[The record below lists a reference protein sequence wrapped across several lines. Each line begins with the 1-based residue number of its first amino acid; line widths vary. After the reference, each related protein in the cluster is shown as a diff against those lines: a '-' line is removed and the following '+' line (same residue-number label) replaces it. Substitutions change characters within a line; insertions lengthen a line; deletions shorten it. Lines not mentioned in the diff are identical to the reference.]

1 MNEYGHRWTAGH
13 DDDRMECLWCMIS
26 PLDPAAREPCDR
38 YMEAKY
44 YGQTNHI
51 EGEGNGD

>member
-13 DDDRMECLWCMIS
+13 DDDRVECLWFMIS

-51 EGEGNGD
+51 EGEGNGH